1 MKKYGRTIIASTS
14 TEQKQTI
21 INLFDKD
28 FKLPTAVILKT
39 SEFGS
44 TNLPEKDI
52 IDRFIFSIMSG
63 IAHTRLSDRIRF
75 DDISHPTSFKKF
87 IIDSYSL
94 IVMYDFYNSP
104 PLQKTITST
113 KQLDES
119 VRAVTQI
126 TKAEFKYITY
136 IPN

>member
-1 MKKYGRTIIASTS
+1 MAEQLLPPLS

-52 IDRFIFSIMSG
+52 IDRFIFCFMSVFS
-63 IAHTRLSDRIRF
+63 HTRHSDRITF
-75 DDISHPTSFKKF
+75 DYISHTSYFKKF

-113 KQLDES
+113 KQLDEF